1 LTKCFNIPNCLQTS
15 CQALTKLVNVSTKNS
30 KVGIFL
36 IIIHLNKFEIIFF
49 QPSIFF
55 ADHLTELQQLQ
66 PVFNLWASSEP
77 EIGHLL
83 SSIGLALDQIAT
95 EEQTLVNEFPHIVSQ
110 PLKEFILYIEAV
122 KESLG
127 RRDAIQIEYELV
139 LEELSK
145 KKAEKEQV
153 QYCYID

>member
-1 LTKCFNIPNCLQTS
+1 M
-15 CQALTKLVNVSTKNS
+15 
-30 KVGIFL
+30 
-36 IIIHLNKFEIIFF
+36 
-49 QPSIFF
+49 
-55 ADHLTELQQLQ
+55 TELQQLQ

-77 EIGHLL
+77 EIGNLL

-110 PLKEFILYIEAV
+110 PLKEFLLYIEAV

-153 QYCYID
+153 VLCRRLKLWELFNA

>member
-1 LTKCFNIPNCLQTS
+1 VLTKS
-15 CQALTKLVNVSTKNS
+15 VNESIKNS
-30 KVGIFL
+30 KVR
-36 IIIHLNKFEIIFF
+36 IFF
-49 QPSIFF
+49 KNKVWSNLNLLNPE
-55 ADHLTELQQLQ
+55 HLTELQQLQ

-95 EEQTLVNEFPHIVSQ
+95 EEQTLVSEFPHIVSQ

-153 QYCYID
+153 VLIYFDEN